1 MPTRLIKDSLLSN
14 EKFNQLN
21 WFEQSTYIRLILLA
35 DDYGRLDGREM
46 ILKSYCYP
54 IDEKVTKNSIS
65 KAISSMVNVGLLQK
79 YEVNNKPYLLFPN
92 WDRYQRLRSK
102 SSKYPSPEI
111 GNVTNSC
118 PTHDSH
124 MTDTCLL
131 EVEVEEELEVEKENT
146 KEKAA
151 TIVPDK
157 QKKSKSDAEN
167 IKQLL
172 EVYNPAMR
180 VALQHF
186 VESRQ
191 KMRKPL
197 TAYALE
203 LAIKK
208 LNKLSSDE
216 NEQIAIINQAVA
228 NGWQGFY
235 PLKSDAKNSYQHT
248 HELPDYMQKMDHASG
263 EVASDAELQDVAELM
278 AQFGEKKC
286 E

>member
-1 MPTRLIKDSLLSN
+1 MPNRLIKDSLLSN

-21 WFEQSTYIRLILLA
+21 WFEQTTYIRLILLA

-46 ILKSYCYP
+46 VIKSYCYP
-54 IDEKVTKNSIS
+54 IDEKVTRSAIS
-65 KAISSMVNVGLLQK
+65 KAISQMVNVGLLQK
-79 YEVNNKPYLLFPN
+79 YEVNDKPYLLFPN
-92 WDRYQRLRSK
+92 WDKYQRLRSK
-102 SSKYPSPEI
+102 SSKYPAPEL
-111 GNVTNSC
+111 GNMTDTC

-124 MTDTCLL
+124 MTDICPL

-151 TIVPDK
+151 TIVPN
-157 QKKSKSDAEN
+157 QPKKAKSDAET
-167 IKQLL
+167 IKTILDA
-172 EVYNPAMR
+172 YNPAMKE
-180 VALQHF
+180 ALQHF

-208 LNKLSSDE
+208 LNKLSSNED
-216 NEQIAIINQAVA
+216 EQIAIINQAVA

-235 PLKSDAKNSYQHT
+235 ELKKDNKTSYTHT
-248 HELPDYMQKMDHASG
+248 HELPNYMHEMNQASA
-263 EVASDAELQDVAELM
+263 ESASEEELQDVANLI
-278 AQFGEKKC
+278 ASLGNTI
-286 E
+286 

>member
-1 MPTRLIKDSLLSN
+1 MPNRLIKDSLLSN

-21 WFEQSTYIRLILLA
+21 WFEQTTYIRLILLA

-46 ILKSYCYP
+46 VIKSYCYP
-54 IDEKVTKNSIS
+54 IDEKVTRSAIS
-65 KAISSMVNVGLLQK
+65 KAISQMVNVGLLQK
-79 YEVNNKPYLLFPN
+79 YEVNDKPYLLFPN
-92 WDRYQRLRSK
+92 WDKYQRLRSK
-102 SSKYPSPEI
+102 SSKYPAPEL
-111 GNVTNSC
+111 GNMTDTC

-151 TIVPDK
+151 TIVPN
-157 QKKSKSDAEN
+157 QLKKTKSDAET
-167 IKQLL
+167 IKTILDA
-172 EVYNPAMR
+172 YNPAMKE
-180 VALQHF
+180 ALQHF

-208 LNKLSSDE
+208 LNKLSSNED
-216 NEQIAIINQAVA
+216 EQIAIINQAVA

-235 PLKSDAKNSYQHT
+235 ELKKDTKTSYTHT
-248 HELPDYMQKMDHASG
+248 HELPNYMHEMNQASA
-263 EVASDAELQDVAELM
+263 ESASEEELQDVADLI
-278 AQFGEKKC
+278 ASLGNTI
-286 E
+286 